1 MTDSSTPSISA
12 AGARPGTGAAHPAG
26 RDGTRVAV
34 IGTST
39 RVLCGVRDHATLLAE
54 GLERAGASCS
64 LYWCSRKERA
74 LRAAASE
81 LRAWTRELEAQLEV
95 EGADVALLHYSAF
108 SYSHRGV
115 PVFLHPVLSALAR
128 ARVPLLSML
137 HELVYPWN
145 YAGLRGKV
153 WALSQRTLLI
163 ELVRASA
170 GIVVTEDFEARW
182 LASRPWL
189 PRRPVAVAAVFSN
202 LPPPADCVRPAGSE
216 PAIGLFGYAYERA
229 AAPLVLDALA
239 ILRRRGMH
247 ARQRLLGAPG
257 ASSAAADE
265 WREGARARELD
276 EQLSFLGPLP
286 AQELSDALAA
296 CEVLLV
302 SDESGPSSRKGT
314 LAGSLAS
321 GRPVVAIDGSRSW
334 RRVVEQ
340 GAVAL
345 VQPNAGALA
354 DCLQELLSDTRRR
367 ESLGA
372 LGRSFAERE
381 MGLNVTVRAITE
393 LLDVLPP
400 NSQDARGESP

>member
-1 MTDSSTPSISA
+1 
-12 AGARPGTGAAHPAG
+12 
-26 RDGTRVAV
+26 V
-34 IGTST
+34 
-39 RVLCGVRDHATLLAE
+39 
-54 GLERAGASCS
+54 
-64 LYWCSRKERA
+64 
-74 LRAAASE
+74 SE
-81 LRAWTRELEAQLEV
+81 VRAWTRELDAKLEAEA
-95 EGADVALLHYSAF
+95 ADVALLHYSAF

-115 PVFLHPVLSALAR
+115 PIFLHPVLSALAR

-202 LPPPADCVRPAGSE
+202 LPPPADRVRPAGSE

-247 ARQRLLGAPG
+247 ACLRLLGAPG

-286 AQELSDALAA
+286 AQELSNALAA